1 MLFVSKQ
8 KTAYERRISDWSSD
22 VCSSDLLAEI
32 PQQARSLGA
41 DQCGERVRI
50 EPLAATELAAV
61 AARGTPADPP
71 RLQHDCLVAAFGQ
84 VQRRCDSG
92 VAAANDTDVA
102 AMIAPQRRRR
112 LESPGRRCVGIGRAS
127 CRERVCQYV

>member
-32 PQQARSLGA
+32 PQQARSPGA

-71 RLQHDCLVAAFGQ
+71 RLQHDCLVDAFGPDRKS
-84 VQRRCDSG
+84 VVEGKSVSVRVDRGGRCIIKHKMTTQQKSK
-92 VAAANDTDVA
+92 N
-102 AMIAPQRRRR
+102 
-112 LESPGRRCVGIGRAS
+112 
-127 CRERVCQYV
+127 

>member
-84 VQRRCDSG
+84 VTRRCASG
-92 VAAANDTDVA
+92 VAAANETDVPET
-102 AMIAPQRRRR
+102 I
-112 LESPGRRCVGIGRAS
+112 SPPRGSSTASQGRRSGR
-127 CRERVCQYV
+127 EGRVRQ